1 MRDMS
6 RRASVAVRESD
17 GLAPLK
23 VFAAIALPVGWVLL
37 SIPLFVDLPVEP
49 FVLGTLAFGLVLPTV
64 LLVRR
69 DPGADGRQLF
79 RDCFRLPRPR
89 ILLIPA
95 LLLIPAGTWLAAR
108 VFDQQAGLDVG
119 FVVSLALGNV
129 AVSLLVVNLWEEMVW
144 AGFVQRRT
152 MARWGY
158 LRGSLATA
166 VLFVGIHL
174 PLAFYDA
181 DDAATLGENLAGLMV
196 AGVGLRLL
204 LGAFDTWGRR
214 SILTLAL
221 LHATFNASGE
231 LLDAD
236 YDWVR
241 YLVTLAFGLLA
252 LVAMKNRDSA
262 HLYERNER

>member
-1 MRDMS
+1 MRDMN
-6 RRASVAVRESD
+6 RTTSVAAREAD
-17 GLAPLK
+17 DLAPLK
-23 VFAAIALPVGWVLL
+23 AFVAIALPVGWVLL

-69 DPGADGRQLF
+69 DPGVDGRQLF

-108 VFDQQAGLDVG
+108 AFDQQAGLDVG

-129 AVSLLVVNLWEEMVW
+129 AASLLIVNLWEEMVW

-158 LRGSLATA
+158 LRGSLVTA

-181 DDAATLGENLAGLMV
+181 DDAAALGENLAGLVV

-214 SILTLAL
+214 SILALAL

-236 YDWVR
+236 YDWIR

-252 LVAMKNRDSA
+252 LVAMKNRNGA
-262 HLYERNER
+262 HLNERNER